1 MISDAF
7 GAGVEWET
15 VTPFT
20 DEETIVSSEG
30 SGERSSAATASY
42 GHNGVRTPT
51 FRAPVGH
58 GRRASCD
65 RPARNPAP
73 AKRSKERERDG
84 TRTRDLRR
92 DRPRR
97 REVVATTPDDGA
109 RAIRLV
115 MRDRGRSDACMHG
128 SGWVLAGTFG
138 TRLARDPSPN
148 DHQRHAESTR
158 SAHSGVRETRAA
170 GLEPA

>member
-58 GRRASCD
+58 VVGGH
-65 RPARNPAP
+65 PATAQPAIP
-73 AKRSKERERDG
+73 HQQSDP
-84 TRTRDLRR
+84 RTGARR
-92 DRPRR
+92 DSNPRP
-97 REVVATTPDDGA
+97 
-109 RAIRLV
+109 
-115 MRDRGRSDACMHG
+115 
-128 SGWVLAGTFG
+128 
-138 TRLARDPSPN
+138 
-148 DHQRHAESTR
+148 
-158 SAHSGVRETRAA
+158 
-170 GLEPA
+170 PA